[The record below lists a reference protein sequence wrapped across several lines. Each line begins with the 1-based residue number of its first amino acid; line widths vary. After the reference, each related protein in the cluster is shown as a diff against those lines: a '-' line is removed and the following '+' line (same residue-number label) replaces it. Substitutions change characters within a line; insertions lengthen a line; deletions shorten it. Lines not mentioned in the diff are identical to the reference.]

1 MDTLPLSRRSSG
13 ESSLISTADG
23 DKDEDAV
30 ALAINDK
37 FASFGAS
44 RDGTSLSLVE
54 AEVDGFPLD
63 MITFLRRH
71 QQVRE
76 HS

>member
-13 ESSLISTADG
+13 DSSLISTADG

-30 ALAINDK
+30 AWAIDDEL
-37 FASFGAS
+37 ASFRAF
-44 RDGTSLSLVE
+44 RDGTSLSLVD
-54 AEVDGFPLD
+54 AEVDRFPLD